1 MIIELGH
8 YCLALV
14 LTISLFQFLVPAIG
28 VRYNSI
34 TLMKSSYISSY
45 ITFILVSLSFLA
57 LTYAYISSDFSV
69 SLVANNSHS
78 LKPLIYKIS
87 GVWGNHEGSL
97 LLWVLIL
104 TFYSAAVAL
113 LGKRLPLKLISLVLS
128 CQGLIASA
136 FISFIL
142 FTSNPFTR
150 LFFPKIEGEGFNPIL
165 QDFGLAIHPPFLY
178 LGYVGLSVT
187 FSFSVAA
194 LLLGK
199 VDTIWV
205 KWGRPWTLIAWVFLT
220 VGIALGSWWAYRE
233 LGWGGWWLWDPVEN
247 ASFMPWLATTALLHS
262 SIVAEKRDTLKAWTI
277 LLAIVAFSFSLL
289 GTFIVRS
296 GVLISVHAFASDPS
310 RGLYILMLLIFFT
323 GGALILFAK
332 KAAYLKSGSL
342 FQPLSREGAL
352 VINNIIFASSAAT
365 VLLGTLYPIFI
376 DAINNSKVSVGPP
389 YFEAVFIPLMVPAI
403 LLCAFS
409 PMLSWKRAKLE
420 NILERVIAV
429 FILSI
434 LSTAIL
440 VFIYGGSASAFLGLF
455 LGVWLILGTIYEFLI
470 KVGLKLSFH
479 TFLKR
484 SLQLPRSAYG
494 MSLAHIGV
502 AIFVIGVTVS
512 SAWKIEIEQPIIKGE
527 KVVINSIELK
537 FLNINN
543 VEGPNWIAERGEFEV
558 VRLGKKKE
566 FLYPE
571 RRFYP
576 ASKINTS
583 EPAIMSNAFFDL
595 YIVLGESLNNDESYS
610 LRVYYSPFIN
620 WIWFGIMCMVLG
632 GLLSVSDRKH
642 RLGYSMK
649 LNPETSNK

>member
-45 ITFILVSLSFLA
+45 VTFILVSLSFLA

-128 CQGLIASA
+128 SQGLIASA
-136 FISFIL
+136 FVSFIL

-150 LFFPKIEGEGFNPIL
+150 LFFPEIEGEGFNPIL

-205 KWGRPWTLIAWVFLT
+205 KWVRPWTLIAWVFLT

-233 LGWGGWWLWDPVEN
+233 LGWGGWWFWDPVEN

-310 RGLYILMLLIFFT
+310 RGLYILILLIFFT
-323 GGALILFAK
+323 GGALTLFAK

-389 YFEAVFIPLMVPAI
+389 YFEAVFIPLMVPAL

-440 VFIYGGSASAFLGLF
+440 VFIYGGSSSAFLGLF
-455 LGVWLILGTIYEFLI
+455 LGIWLILGTVYEFLI
-470 KVGLKLSFH
+470 KVGLKLSFN

-502 AIFVIGVTVS
+502 AIFVMGVTVS
-512 SAWKIEIEQPIIKGE
+512 SAWKIEIEQPIKEGE
-527 KVVINSIELK
+527 KVIINSIELK

-583 EPAIMSNAFFDL
+583 EPAIMSNVFFDL

-642 RLGYSMK
+642 RLGYSIK

>member
-45 ITFILVSLSFLA
+45 VTFILVSLSFLA

-128 CQGLIASA
+128 CQGLIAAA
-136 FISFIL
+136 FVSFIL

-205 KWGRPWTLIAWVFLT
+205 KWVRPWTLIAWVFLT

-233 LGWGGWWLWDPVEN
+233 LGWGGWWFWDPVEN

-527 KVVINSIELK
+527 KVVINNIELK

-543 VEGPNWIAERGEFEV
+543 VEGPNWIAERGQFEV
-558 VRLGKKKE
+558 VRLGKTKE

>member
-45 ITFILVSLSFLA
+45 VTFILVSLSFLA

-205 KWGRPWTLIAWVFLT
+205 KWVRPWTLIAWVFLT

-233 LGWGGWWLWDPVEN
+233 LGWGGWWFWDPVEN

-527 KVVINSIELK
+527 KVVINSIQLK

>member
-45 ITFILVSLSFLA
+45 VTFILVSLSFLA

-136 FISFIL
+136 FVSFIL

-205 KWGRPWTLIAWVFLT
+205 KWVRPWTLIAWVFLT

-233 LGWGGWWLWDPVEN
+233 LGWGGWWFWDPVEN

-642 RLGYSMK
+642 RLGYSIK
-649 LNPETSNK
+649 LNPEISNK

>member
-45 ITFILVSLSFLA
+45 VTFILVSLSFLA

-136 FISFIL
+136 FVSFIL

-205 KWGRPWTLIAWVFLT
+205 KWVRPWTLIAWVFLT

-233 LGWGGWWLWDPVEN
+233 LGWGGWWFWDPVEN

-455 LGVWLILGTIYEFLI
+455 LGLWLILGTIYEFLI

-527 KVVINSIELK
+527 KVVINNIELK

-543 VEGPNWIAERGEFEV
+543 VEGPNWIAERGKFEV
-558 VRLGKKKE
+558 VRLGKTTE

-642 RLGYSMK
+642 RLGYSIK
-649 LNPETSNK
+649 LNPENTNK

>member
-45 ITFILVSLSFLA
+45 VTFILVSLSFLA

-205 KWGRPWTLIAWVFLT
+205 KWVRPWTLIAWVFLT

-233 LGWGGWWLWDPVEN
+233 LGWGGWWFWDPVEN

-342 FQPLSREGAL
+342 FQPISREGAL

-455 LGVWLILGTIYEFLI
+455 LGLWLILGTIYEFVI

-649 LNPETSNK
+649 LKPETSNK

>member
-142 FTSNPFTR
+142 FTSNPFPR

-205 KWGRPWTLIAWVFLT
+205 KWVRPWTLIAWVFLT

-233 LGWGGWWLWDPVEN
+233 LGWGGWWFWDPVEN

>member
-14 LTISLFQFLVPAIG
+14 LTISLFQFMIPALG
-28 VRYNSI
+28 VRYNSDS
-34 TLMKSSYISSY
+34 LMKSSF
-45 ITFILVSLSFLA
+45 ITAYFSFILIFLSFLS
-57 LTYAYISSDFSV
+57 LVYAYVTSDFSV
-69 SLVANNSHS
+69 SLVAKNSHS

-113 LGKRLPLKLISLVLS
+113 LGRKLPLKLISLVLS
-128 CQGLIASA
+128 CQGLIAAA

-142 FTSNPFTR
+142 FTSNPFIR
-150 LFFPKIEGEGFNPIL
+150 LFFPEIEGEGFNPIL

-187 FSFSVAA
+187 FSFSIAA
-194 LLLGK
+194 LLVGK

-205 KWGRPWTLIAWVFLT
+205 KWVRPWTLIAWVFLT
-220 VGIALGSWWAYRE
+220 IGIALGSWWAYRE
-233 LGWGGWWLWDPVEN
+233 LGWGGWWFWDPVEN
-247 ASFMPWLATTALLHS
+247 ASFMPWLAATALLHS

-277 LLAIVAFSFSLL
+277 LLAIIAFSFSLL

-296 GVLISVHAFASDPS
+296 GVLISVHSFASDPS

-323 GGALILFAK
+323 GGALFLFAK
-332 KAAYLKSGSL
+332 KASYLKSGSL

-352 VINNIIFASSAAT
+352 VINNIIFASAAAT

-420 NILERVIAV
+420 NIMERIVAV
-429 FILSI
+429 FLCSIILTSI
-434 LSTAIL
+434 L
-440 VFIYGGSASAFLGLF
+440 VMIYNGSASAFLGVF
-455 LGVWLILGTIYEFLI
+455 LGFWLILGTMYEFI
-470 KVGLKLSFH
+470 MKVGINLSFKK
-479 TFLKR
+479 FINR
-484 SLQLPRSAYG
+484 SLNLPRSAYG

-512 SAWKIEIEQPIIKGE
+512 SAWRIDIEQPITIGE
-527 KVVINSIELK
+527 KVIVNNIVLT
-537 FLNINN
+537 FLSVNN
-543 VEGPNWIAERGEFEV
+543 VNGPNWIAERGKFEV
-558 VRLGKKKE
+558 LQKDKNKE

-576 ASKINTS
+576 ASQVNTS
-583 EPAIMSNAFFDL
+583 EPAIMSNYLFDL
-595 YIVLGESLNNDESYS
+595 YIVLGESINNDKSYT

-620 WIWFGIMCMVLG
+620 WIWFGIICMALG
-632 GLLSVSDRKH
+632 GIFSLTDRKH
-642 RLGYSMK
+642 RLGYSIK
-649 LNPETSNK
+649 INSATNNK

>member
-205 KWGRPWTLIAWVFLT
+205 KWIRPWTLIAWVFLT

-233 LGWGGWWLWDPVEN
+233 LGWGGWWFWDPVEN

>member
-14 LTISLFQFLVPAIG
+14 LTISLFQFMIPALG
-28 VRYNSI
+28 VRYNSDS
-34 TLMKSSYISSY
+34 LMKSSF
-45 ITFILVSLSFLA
+45 ITAYFSFILIFLSFLS
-57 LTYAYISSDFSV
+57 LVYAYVTSDFSV
-69 SLVANNSHS
+69 SLVAKNSHS

-113 LGKRLPLKLISLVLS
+113 LGRKLPLKLISLVLS
-128 CQGLIASA
+128 CQGLIAAA

-142 FTSNPFTR
+142 FTSNPFIR
-150 LFFPKIEGEGFNPIL
+150 LFFPEIEGEGFNPIL

-187 FSFSVAA
+187 FSFSIAA
-194 LLLGK
+194 LLVGK

-205 KWGRPWTLIAWVFLT
+205 KWVRPWTLIAWVFLT
-220 VGIALGSWWAYRE
+220 IGIALGSWWAYRE
-233 LGWGGWWLWDPVEN
+233 LGWGGWWFWDPVEN
-247 ASFMPWLATTALLHS
+247 ASFMPWLAATALLHS

-277 LLAIVAFSFSLL
+277 LLAIIAFSFSLL

-296 GVLISVHAFASDPS
+296 GVLISVHSFASDPS

-323 GGALILFAK
+323 GGALFLFAK
-332 KAAYLKSGSL
+332 KASYLKSGSL

-352 VINNIIFASSAAT
+352 VINNIIFASAAAT

-420 NILERVIAV
+420 NIMERIVAV
-429 FILSI
+429 FLCSIILTSI
-434 LSTAIL
+434 L
-440 VFIYGGSASAFLGLF
+440 VMIYNGSASAFLGVF
-455 LGVWLILGTIYEFLI
+455 LGFWLILGTMYEFI
-470 KVGLKLSFH
+470 MKVGINLSFKK
-479 TFLKR
+479 FINR
-484 SLQLPRSAYG
+484 SLNLPRSAYG

-512 SAWKIEIEQPIIKGE
+512 SAWRIDVEQPITIGE
-527 KVVINSIELK
+527 KVIVNNIVLT
-537 FLNINN
+537 FLSVNN
-543 VEGPNWIAERGEFEV
+543 VNGPNWISERGKFEV
-558 VRLGKKKE
+558 LQKDKNKE

-576 ASKINTS
+576 ASQVNTS
-583 EPAIMSNAFFDL
+583 EPAIMSNYLFDL
-595 YIVLGESLNNDESYS
+595 YIVLGESINNDKSYT
-610 LRVYYSPFIN
+610 LRVYYSPFLN
-620 WIWFGIMCMVLG
+620 WIWFGIACMALG
-632 GLLSVSDRKH
+632 GTLSLTDRKH
-642 RLGYSMK
+642 RLGYTIKIKSA
-649 LNPETSNK
+649 TVNK

>member
-45 ITFILVSLSFLA
+45 VTFILVSLSFLA

-205 KWGRPWTLIAWVFLT
+205 KWVRPWTLIAWVFLT

-233 LGWGGWWLWDPVEN
+233 LGWGGWWFWDPVEN

-576 ASKINTS
+576 ASEINTS

>member
-45 ITFILVSLSFLA
+45 VTFILVSLSFLA

-136 FISFIL
+136 FVSFIL
-142 FTSNPFTR
+142 FTSNPFIR
-150 LFFPKIEGEGFNPIL
+150 LFFPEIEGEGFNPIL

-205 KWGRPWTLIAWVFLT
+205 KWVRPWTLIAWVFLT

-233 LGWGGWWLWDPVEN
+233 LGWGGWWFWDPVEN

-470 KVGLKLSFH
+470 KVGLKLSFN

>member
-45 ITFILVSLSFLA
+45 VTFILVSLSFLA

-205 KWGRPWTLIAWVFLT
+205 KWVRPWTLIAWVFLT

-233 LGWGGWWLWDPVEN
+233 LGWGGWWFWDPVEN

-470 KVGLKLSFH
+470 KVGLKLSFN

-620 WIWFGIMCMVLG
+620 WIWFGIMCFQ
-632 GLLSVSDRKH
+632 
-642 RLGYSMK
+642 MK
-649 LNPETSNK
+649 IINIKIRSAKNVGKVWISRGNKN

>member
-136 FISFIL
+136 FVSFIL

-150 LFFPKIEGEGFNPIL
+150 IFFPKIEGEGFNPIL

-205 KWGRPWTLIAWVFLT
+205 KWVRPWTLIAWVFLT

-233 LGWGGWWLWDPVEN
+233 LGWGGWWFWDPVEN

-455 LGVWLILGTIYEFLI
+455 LGLWLILGTIYEFLI
-470 KVGLKLSFH
+470 KVGLKLSFN

>member
-45 ITFILVSLSFLA
+45 VTFILVSLSFLA

-205 KWGRPWTLIAWVFLT
+205 KWVRPWTLIAWVFLT

-233 LGWGGWWLWDPVEN
+233 LGWGGWWFWDPVEN

-470 KVGLKLSFH
+470 KVGLKLSFN
-479 TFLKR
+479 TFMKR

-527 KVVINSIELK
+527 KVVINNIELN

-543 VEGPNWIAERGEFEV
+543 VEGPNWIAERGQFEV
-558 VRLGKKKE
+558 IRLGKTKE

>member
-45 ITFILVSLSFLA
+45 VTFILVSLSFLA

-205 KWGRPWTLIAWVFLT
+205 KWVRPWTLIAWVFLT

-233 LGWGGWWLWDPVEN
+233 LGWGGWWFWDPVEN

-455 LGVWLILGTIYEFLI
+455 LGLWLILGTIYEFLI

-527 KVVINSIELK
+527 KVVINNIELK

-543 VEGPNWIAERGEFEV
+543 VEGPNWIAERGQFEV
-558 VRLGKKKE
+558 VRLGKTKE

-583 EPAIMSNAFFDL
+583 EPAIMSNVFFDL

>member
-14 LTISLFQFLVPAIG
+14 LTISLFQFMIPALG
-28 VRYNSI
+28 VRYNSDS
-34 TLMKSSYISSY
+34 LMKSSF
-45 ITFILVSLSFLA
+45 ITAYFSFILIFLSFLS
-57 LTYAYISSDFSV
+57 LVYAYVTSDFSV
-69 SLVANNSHS
+69 SLVAKNSHS

-113 LGKRLPLKLISLVLS
+113 LGRKLPLKLISLVLS

-142 FTSNPFTR
+142 FTSNPFIR
-150 LFFPKIEGEGFNPIL
+150 LFFPEIEGEGFNPIL

-187 FSFSVAA
+187 FSFSIAA
-194 LLLGK
+194 LLVGK

-205 KWGRPWTLIAWVFLT
+205 KWVRPWTLIAWVFLT
-220 VGIALGSWWAYRE
+220 IGIALGSWWAYRE
-233 LGWGGWWLWDPVEN
+233 LGWGGWWFWDPVEN
-247 ASFMPWLATTALLHS
+247 ASFMPWLAATALLHS

-277 LLAIVAFSFSLL
+277 LLAIIAFSFSLL

-296 GVLISVHAFASDPS
+296 GVLISVHSFASDPS

-323 GGALILFAK
+323 GGALFLFAK
-332 KAAYLKSGSL
+332 KASYLKSGSL

-352 VINNIIFASSAAT
+352 VINNIIFASAAAT

-420 NILERVIAV
+420 NIMERIVAV
-429 FILSI
+429 FLCSIILTSI
-434 LSTAIL
+434 L
-440 VFIYGGSASAFLGLF
+440 VMIYNGSASAFLGVF
-455 LGVWLILGTIYEFLI
+455 LGFWLILGTIYEFI
-470 KVGLKLSFH
+470 MKVGINLSFKK
-479 TFLKR
+479 FINR
-484 SLQLPRSAYG
+484 SLNLPRSAYG

-512 SAWKIEIEQPIIKGE
+512 SAWRIDIEQPITIGE
-527 KVVINSIELK
+527 KVIVNNIVLT
-537 FLNINN
+537 FLSVNN
-543 VEGPNWIAERGEFEV
+543 VNGPNWVAERGKFEV
-558 VRLGKKKE
+558 LQKDKNKE

-576 ASKINTS
+576 ASQVNTS
-583 EPAIMSNAFFDL
+583 EPAIMSNYLFDL
-595 YIVLGESLNNDESYS
+595 YIVLGESINNDKSYT

-620 WIWFGIMCMVLG
+620 WIWFGIICMALG
-632 GLLSVSDRKH
+632 GIFSLTDRKH
-642 RLGYSMK
+642 RLGYSIK
-649 LNPETSNK
+649 INSATHNK

>member
-45 ITFILVSLSFLA
+45 VTFILVSLSFLA

-205 KWGRPWTLIAWVFLT
+205 KWVRPWTLIAWVFLT

-233 LGWGGWWLWDPVEN
+233 LGWGGWWFWDPVEN
-247 ASFMPWLATTALLHS
+247 ASFMAWLATTALLHS

-342 FQPLSREGAL
+342 FQPISREGAL

>member
-165 QDFGLAIHPPFLY
+165 QDFGVAIHPPFLY

-205 KWGRPWTLIAWVFLT
+205 KWVRPWTLIAWVFLT

-233 LGWGGWWLWDPVEN
+233 LGWGGWWFWDPVEN

>member
-45 ITFILVSLSFLA
+45 VTFILVSLSFLA

-136 FISFIL
+136 FVSFIL

-150 LFFPKIEGEGFNPIL
+150 LFFPEIEGEGFNPIL

-205 KWGRPWTLIAWVFLT
+205 KWVRPWTLIAWVFLT

-233 LGWGGWWLWDPVEN
+233 LGWGGWWFWDPVEN

-310 RGLYILMLLIFFT
+310 RGLYILILLIFFT
-323 GGALILFAK
+323 GGALTLFAK

-389 YFEAVFIPLMVPAI
+389 YFEAVFIPLMVPAL

-440 VFIYGGSASAFLGLF
+440 VFIYGGSSSAFLGLF
-455 LGVWLILGTIYEFLI
+455 LGIWLILGTVYEFLI
-470 KVGLKLSFH
+470 KVGLKLSFN
-479 TFLKR
+479 TFLNR

-502 AIFVIGVTVS
+502 AIFVMGVTVS
-512 SAWKIEIEQPIIKGE
+512 SAWKIEIEQSIKEGE
-527 KVVINSIELK
+527 KVIINSIELK

-583 EPAIMSNAFFDL
+583 EPAIMSNVFFDL

-642 RLGYSMK
+642 RLGYSIK

>member
-45 ITFILVSLSFLA
+45 VTFILVSLSFLA

-205 KWGRPWTLIAWVFLT
+205 KWVRPWTLIAWVFLT

-233 LGWGGWWLWDPVEN
+233 LGWGGWWFWDPVEN

-342 FQPLSREGAL
+342 FQPISREGAL

>member
-136 FISFIL
+136 FVSFIL

-205 KWGRPWTLIAWVFLT
+205 KWVRPWTLIAWVFLT

-233 LGWGGWWLWDPVEN
+233 LGWGGWWFWDPVEN

-455 LGVWLILGTIYEFLI
+455 LGLWLILGTIYEFLI

>member
-45 ITFILVSLSFLA
+45 VTFILVSLSFLA

-205 KWGRPWTLIAWVFLT
+205 KWVRPWTLIAWVFLT

-233 LGWGGWWLWDPVEN
+233 LGWGGWWFWDPVEN

-632 GLLSVSDRKH
+632 GLLSVSDSKH
-642 RLGYSMK
+642 RLGYSIK

>member
-45 ITFILVSLSFLA
+45 VTFILVSLSFLA

-205 KWGRPWTLIAWVFLT
+205 KWVRPWTLIAWVFLT

-233 LGWGGWWLWDPVEN
+233 LGWGGWWFWDPVEN

-332 KAAYLKSGSL
+332 KASYLKSGSL

-512 SAWKIEIEQPIIKGE
+512 SAWKIEIEQPITKGE

>member
-45 ITFILVSLSFLA
+45 VTFILVSLSFLA

-136 FISFIL
+136 FVSFIL

-205 KWGRPWTLIAWVFLT
+205 KWVRPWTLIAWVFLT

-233 LGWGGWWLWDPVEN
+233 LGWGGWWFWDPVEN

-558 VRLGKKKE
+558 VRLGKTKE

-649 LNPETSNK
+649 LNPETYNK

>member
-45 ITFILVSLSFLA
+45 VTFILVSLSFLA

-128 CQGLIASA
+128 CQGLIAAA
-136 FISFIL
+136 FVSFIL

-205 KWGRPWTLIAWVFLT
+205 KWVRPWTLIAWVFLT

-233 LGWGGWWLWDPVEN
+233 LGWGGWWFWDPVEN

-455 LGVWLILGTIYEFLI
+455 LGLWLILGTIYEFLI

-527 KVVINSIELK
+527 KVVINNIELK

-543 VEGPNWIAERGEFEV
+543 VEGPNWIAERGQFEV
-558 VRLGKKKE
+558 VRLGKTKE

>member
-45 ITFILVSLSFLA
+45 VTFILVSLSFLA

-136 FISFIL
+136 FVSFIL

-150 LFFPKIEGEGFNPIL
+150 LFFPEIEGEGFNPIL

-205 KWGRPWTLIAWVFLT
+205 KWVRPWTLIAWVFLT

-233 LGWGGWWLWDPVEN
+233 LGWGGWWFWDPVEN

-470 KVGLKLSFH
+470 KVGLKLSFN

>member
-205 KWGRPWTLIAWVFLT
+205 KWVRPWTLIAWVFLT

-233 LGWGGWWLWDPVEN
+233 LGWGGWWFWDPVEN

-420 NILERVIAV
+420 NILERVTAV

>member
-14 LTISLFQFLVPAIG
+14 LTISLFQFMIPALG
-28 VRYNSI
+28 VRYNSDS
-34 TLMKSSYISSY
+34 LMKSSF
-45 ITFILVSLSFLA
+45 ITAYFSFILIFLSFLS
-57 LTYAYISSDFSV
+57 LVYAYVTSDFSV
-69 SLVANNSHS
+69 SLVAKNSHS

-113 LGKRLPLKLISLVLS
+113 LGRKLPLKLISLVLS

-142 FTSNPFTR
+142 FTSNPFIR
-150 LFFPKIEGEGFNPIL
+150 LFFPEIEGEGFNPIL
-165 QDFGLAIHPPFLY
+165 QDLGLAIHPPFLY

-187 FSFSVAA
+187 FSFSIAA
-194 LLLGK
+194 LLVGK

-205 KWGRPWTLIAWVFLT
+205 KWVRPWTLIAWVFLT
-220 VGIALGSWWAYRE
+220 IGIALGSWWAYRE
-233 LGWGGWWLWDPVEN
+233 LGWGGWWFWDPVEN
-247 ASFMPWLATTALLHS
+247 ASFMPWLAATALLHS

-277 LLAIVAFSFSLL
+277 LLAIIAFSFSVL

-296 GVLISVHAFASDPS
+296 GVLISVHSFASDPS

-323 GGALILFAK
+323 GGALFLFAK
-332 KAAYLKSGSL
+332 KASYLKSGSL

-352 VINNIIFASSAAT
+352 VINNIIFASAAAT

-420 NILERVIAV
+420 NIIERIVAV
-429 FILSI
+429 FLCSIILTSI
-434 LSTAIL
+434 L
-440 VFIYGGSASAFLGLF
+440 VMIYNGSASAFLGVF
-455 LGVWLILGTIYEFLI
+455 LGFWLILGTIYEFI
-470 KVGLKLSFH
+470 MKVGINLSFKK
-479 TFLKR
+479 FINR
-484 SLQLPRSAYG
+484 SLNLPRSAYG

-512 SAWKIEIEQPIIKGE
+512 SAWRIDIEQPITIGE
-527 KVVINSIELK
+527 KVIVNNIVLT
-537 FLNINN
+537 FLSVNN
-543 VEGPNWIAERGEFEV
+543 VNGPNWVAERGKFEV
-558 VRLGKKKE
+558 LQKDKNKE

-576 ASKINTS
+576 ASQVNTS
-583 EPAIMSNAFFDL
+583 EPAIMSNYLFDL
-595 YIVLGESLNNDESYS
+595 YIVLGESINNDKSYT

-620 WIWFGIMCMVLG
+620 WIWFGIICMALG
-632 GLLSVSDRKH
+632 GIFSLTDRKH
-642 RLGYSMK
+642 RLGYSIK
-649 LNPETSNK
+649 INSATNNK

>member
-45 ITFILVSLSFLA
+45 VTFILVSLSFLA

-136 FISFIL
+136 FVSFIL

-150 LFFPKIEGEGFNPIL
+150 LFFPEIEGEGFNPIL

-205 KWGRPWTLIAWVFLT
+205 KWVRPWTLIAWVFLT

-233 LGWGGWWLWDPVEN
+233 LGWGGWWFWDPVEN

-310 RGLYILMLLIFFT
+310 RGLYILILLIFFT
-323 GGALILFAK
+323 GGALTLFAK

-389 YFEAVFIPLMVPAI
+389 YFEAVFIPLMVPAL

-440 VFIYGGSASAFLGLF
+440 VFIYGGSSSAFLGLF
-455 LGVWLILGTIYEFLI
+455 LGIWLILGTVYEFLI

-502 AIFVIGVTVS
+502 AIFVMGVTVS
-512 SAWKIEIEQPIIKGE
+512 SAWKIEIEQPIKEGE
-527 KVVINSIELK
+527 KVIINSIELK

-583 EPAIMSNAFFDL
+583 EPAIMSNVFFDL

-642 RLGYSMK
+642 RLGYSIK

>member
-14 LTISLFQFLVPAIG
+14 LTISLFQFMIPALG
-28 VRYNSI
+28 VRYNSDS
-34 TLMKSSYISSY
+34 LMKSSF
-45 ITFILVSLSFLA
+45 ITAYFSFILIFLSFLS
-57 LTYAYISSDFSV
+57 LVYAYVTSDFSV
-69 SLVANNSHS
+69 SLVAKNSHS

-113 LGKRLPLKLISLVLS
+113 LGRKLPLKLISLVLS
-128 CQGLIASA
+128 CQGLIAAA

-142 FTSNPFTR
+142 FTSNPFIR
-150 LFFPKIEGEGFNPIL
+150 LFFPEIEGEGFNPIL

-187 FSFSVAA
+187 FSFSIAA
-194 LLLGK
+194 LLVGK

-205 KWGRPWTLIAWVFLT
+205 KWVRPWTLIAWVFLT
-220 VGIALGSWWAYRE
+220 IGIALGSWWAYRE
-233 LGWGGWWLWDPVEN
+233 LGWGGWWFWDPVEN
-247 ASFMPWLATTALLHS
+247 ASFMPWLAATALLHS

-277 LLAIVAFSFSLL
+277 LLAIIAFSFSLL

-296 GVLISVHAFASDPS
+296 GVLISVHSFASDPS

-323 GGALILFAK
+323 GGALFLFAK
-332 KAAYLKSGSL
+332 KASYLKSGSL

-352 VINNIIFASSAAT
+352 VINNIIFASAAAT

-420 NILERVIAV
+420 NIMERIVAV
-429 FILSI
+429 FLCSIILTSI
-434 LSTAIL
+434 L
-440 VFIYGGSASAFLGLF
+440 VMIYNGSASAFLGVF
-455 LGVWLILGTIYEFLI
+455 LGFWLILGTIYEFI
-470 KVGLKLSFH
+470 MKVGINLSFKK
-479 TFLKR
+479 FINR
-484 SLQLPRSAYG
+484 SLNLPRSAYG

-512 SAWKIEIEQPIIKGE
+512 SAWRIDIEQPITIGE
-527 KVVINSIELK
+527 KVIVNNIVLT
-537 FLNINN
+537 FLSVNN
-543 VEGPNWIAERGEFEV
+543 VNGPNWIAERGKFEV
-558 VRLGKKKE
+558 LQKDKNKE

-576 ASKINTS
+576 ASQVNTS
-583 EPAIMSNAFFDL
+583 EPAIMSNYLFDL
-595 YIVLGESLNNDESYS
+595 YIVLGESINNDKSYT

-620 WIWFGIMCMVLG
+620 WIWFGIICMALG
-632 GLLSVSDRKH
+632 GIFSLTDRKH
-642 RLGYSMK
+642 RLGYSIK
-649 LNPETSNK
+649 INSATHNK

>member
-45 ITFILVSLSFLA
+45 VTFILVSLSFLA

-205 KWGRPWTLIAWVFLT
+205 KWVRPWTLIAWVFLT

-233 LGWGGWWLWDPVEN
+233 LGWGGWWFWDPVEN

-543 VEGPNWIAERGEFEV
+543 VERPNWIAERGEFEV
-558 VRLGKKKE
+558 DRLGKKKE

>member
-45 ITFILVSLSFLA
+45 VTFILVSLSFLA

-205 KWGRPWTLIAWVFLT
+205 KWVRPWTLIAWVFLT

-233 LGWGGWWLWDPVEN
+233 LGWGGWWFWDPVEN

-649 LNPETSNK
+649 LKPETSNK

>member
-45 ITFILVSLSFLA
+45 VTFILVSLSFLA

-205 KWGRPWTLIAWVFLT
+205 KWVRPWTLIAWVFLT

-233 LGWGGWWLWDPVEN
+233 LGWGGWWFWDPVEN

-440 VFIYGGSASAFLGLF
+440 VFIYGGSASALLGLF